1 MKITLVNNYNSNNPD
16 TRETRGISGT
26 ITAALPE
33 EKGSDIENIL
43 KNAQDNYRRAT
54 VSGCRAGNCPAK

>member
-16 TRETRGISGT
+16 TRGISGT
-26 ITAALPE
+26 ITTALPE

-43 KNAQDNYRRAT
+43 KNAQDNYRRAA